1 MRRFST
7 ADCLLLG
14 LPAGFLCA
22 LALAILSSALSPW
35 VGAGYAAASALTLGF
50 YGWDKRHARREDW
63 RIAESTLHL
72 LELPGGWPG
81 ALVAQRLF
89 RHKTRKIPFQIV
101 FWLIVTG
108 HLAAWGWWMS
118 QQI

>member
-1 MRRFST
+1 VRRFST

-14 LPAGFLCA
+14 LSAGFLSA
-22 LALAILSSALSPW
+22 LALATLCCALPAW
-35 VGAGYAAASALTLGF
+35 IGAGYAAASALTLGF
-50 YGWDKRHARREDW
+50 YGWDKRRARREEW

-72 LELPGGWPG
+72 LELLGGWPG

-101 FWLIVTG
+101 FWLIVAG
-108 HLAAWGWWMS
+108 HLAAWGWWVS
-118 QQI
+118 RRI